1 MNSLVFGTLTFLV
14 VLPAISICDEDLS
27 KTSANTPESFDQGRG
42 SFDDSVTKHPYL
54 QNVYN
59 DEESDYV
66 NEINDPWTFYRQLR
80 APSGFSAV
88 RGKKTYEPEPAYW
101 EVDVRKYFL
110 ICVKHLFHF
119 D

>member
-27 KTSANTPESFDQGRG
+27 KTSANTPESSDLFIE
-42 SFDDSVTKHPYL
+42 SVTQHPYL

-59 DEESDYV
+59 DEESDYINEV
-66 NEINDPWTFYRQLR
+66 NNPWSFYRQLR

-88 RGKKTYEPEPAYW
+88 RGKKNYEPETYW
-101 EVDVRKYFL
+101 EIDVR
-110 ICVKHLFHF
+110 
-119 D
+119 

>member
-1 MNSLVFGTLTFLV
+1 MLTFLV

-27 KTSANTPESFDQGRG
+27 KTAVNKPESSEQIEN
-42 SFDDSVTKHPYL
+42 SFDDSVTTHPYL

-66 NEINDPWTFYRQLR
+66 NEIDDPWSFYRQLR

-88 RGKKTYEPEPAYW
+88 RGKKKYDPYSYW
-101 EVDVRKYFL
+101 ELDVRK
-110 ICVKHLFHF
+110 I
-119 D
+119 